1 MEQNQK
7 ISVYKSMLTALQS
20 GLTSIPD
27 DMLTYKLMVD
37 LLSKIPHLHWIG
49 IYFYNSVTKEF
60 YLGYNIGKTPTKT
73 VIHLGQL
80 NFPEHQIDAKLEIIN
95 DAQTEENEFFSPQ
108 VICEARVL
116 LRKNGKILG
125 MIVIGSENHNAF
137 DEVDKEYLIG
147 VSDTVSNKVF
157 HR

>member
-7 ISVYKSMLTALQS
+7 ISLYKSLLTALQS

-27 DMLTYKLMVD
+27 NMLIYKLTVD

-60 YLGYNIGKTPTKT
+60 YLGYNEGKTPIKT
-73 VIHLGQL
+73 IIRLNQL
-80 NFPEHQIDAKLEIIN
+80 NIPEFQTDAKIEIIN
-95 DAQTEENEFFSPQ
+95 DVQTEKDSLFSPQ

-125 MIVIGSENHNAF
+125 MIVI
-137 DEVDKEYLIG
+137 
-147 VSDTVSNKVF
+147 
-157 HR
+157 